1 MIGPG
6 FAVVLGVATLS
17 LAFVAVAYL
26 VWIRMVGLEP
36 TLAQRFAAL
45 STAVQGIAVVLVGVL
60 LGAGAEI
67 APTVETGVAG
77 AIMVAAA
84 AFAGLIVFEVYGNEQ
99 GAGE

>member
-17 LAFVAVAYL
+17 LAFVAVAYVL
-26 VWIRMVGLEP
+26 WIRMVGLEP

-45 STAVQGIAVVLVGVL
+45 STAVKGVAVVVLGVL
-60 LGAGAEI
+60 LGAGAEF
-67 APTVETGVAG
+67 APTVEAGVSG

-84 AFAGLIVFEVYGNEQ
+84 AFAGLIVFEMYGNEQ